1 MAGVKRT
8 KKPAKVNVRRK
19 KFVKNLVSGMGVGE
33 SALRAGYAHKTEG
46 TALLREPS
54 VLTALQTAMDKAGI
68 DDEYLSCKIKEGLN
82 AEYPEKLRKDGSVLQ
97 PSAPDFFVRQLYLD
111 KALKIRG
118 DYAPE
123 KSIQENRTLTINL
136 NMSMAKGLIDCG
148 IIEPEEIQRLEEGD
162 VYGRVESGARSL
174 LGEGVQACRENQEDS
189 GESDGVQREAD
200 AEQVDIERGV
210 SEEVELREGPGE
222 TGTLDAGSSR
232 DNV

>member
-136 NMSMAKGLIDCG
+136 NMSMAKGLIDAG
-148 IIEPEEIQRLEEGD
+148 VIEPEEIQRLEEGD
-162 VYGRVESGARSL
+162 VYGRAESGARSL
-174 LGEGVQACRENQEDS
+174 LGEGAQACRENQEDS
-189 GESDGVQREAD
+189 GESDGISRKTHPCE
-200 AEQVDIERGV
+200 VDLERGV
-210 SEEVELREGPGE
+210 SEESQRRERPYK

>member
-136 NMSMAKGLIDCG
+136 NMSLAKGLRDCG

-162 VYGRVESGARSL
+162 VYGRVESGTRSL
-174 LGEGVQACRENQEDS
+174 LGEGSQASRGGQENSKEP
-189 GESDGVQREAD
+189 DGVQGKTYPCE
-200 AEQVDIERGV
+200 VDLERGV
-210 SEEVELREGPGE
+210 SEKSQRRERPGE
-222 TGTLDAGSSR
+222 EETANAGSPGN
-232 DNV
+232 DV